1 MKKLLILSLAV
12 LTCGSTFAQKKVKP
26 PVEGRIYSLTLTEE
40 KESKKKAPEP
50 FKDEIAFIVNV
61 KFKSTFMM
69 NAGFSQTDYT
79 FEVDSSSSP
88 VTIKWSVEAKNDA
101 NGRFSWEG
109 TITDD
114 AIEGTAVI
122 RKKGKIEHTYNF
134 TGTWKNKKKPK
145 PAPKPAAVPA
155 TTDSTLAPPP
165 VENPE

>member
-1 MKKLLILSLAV
+1 MKKILFVALVSAF
-12 LTCGSTFAQKKVKP
+12 SMNAFAQKKVKP

-50 FKDEIAFIVNV
+50 VKDEISFIVNT

-69 NAGFSQTDYT
+69 NAGFPQPDYT
-79 FEVDSSSSP
+79 FEVDSSSTP

-145 PAPKPAAVPA
+145 PAPKPAAPVVP
-155 TTDSTLAPPP
+155 DSTAVPPP
-165 VENPE
+165 AENPQ